1 METCANYM
9 DEEMFVSSDE
19 RKFINKIKQLAE
31 EYPMDVTIIAH
42 PETND
47 GCIYA
52 KMPSKW
58 FHIKPPVK
66 RNFTDEQREAMAE
79 RAKVMQMARKAK
91 MNK

>member
-9 DEEMFVSSDE
+9 DDRMFVSSDE
-19 RKFINKIKQLAE
+19 RKFINKIRQLAK
-31 EYPMDVTIIAH
+31 EYPMDVTIIAQ

-58 FHIKPPVK
+58 FSIKPPTK
-66 RNFTDEQREAMAE
+66 RNFTDEQREAMSE
-79 RAKVMQMARKAK
+79 RAKAMQMARKAK
-91 MNK
+91 MNS